1 MKELVMNDKATKDF
15 FVHVFREKNLIPIL
29 GSGFSRGFST
39 FKGGKVPSGTD
50 LKEYMIDKICSV
62 KKYSLE
68 ELRKESFSSV
78 AQSFERYFS
87 DPSSEGIKDY
97 FINNYTRVKINK
109 PQQIRFL
116 NEIDWDYIYTLNI
129 DTAIEDTPNGKW
141 EVFYP
146 NKKFDDRVVRDGY
159 RKLYKIHGDVNAFC
173 KNLSYDE
180 MILTENQ
187 YIRSLESNGQFHELL
202 SADCGNKNLLYI
214 GCSLDDEI
222 DIKYS
227 VISDENRNVKDRE
240 TRGIY
245 VTAEKLSE
253 HKKEKLE
260 EFNISHI
267 IQLENVNE
275 YEIFYEF
282 VVECYQES
290 CQDRISNIHQ
300 YEFRISEKLGPERD
314 KNIEFLADVAPR
326 KGIVPFYYT
335 PLSICDEIKLVKN
348 KVNVIIGRRFV
359 GKSMLA
365 YSILEKHPN
374 FSRYYISE
382 NDELSYEDL
391 KTIVN
396 QDNSLIVFDSDA
408 LDDRSFGY
416 VINEFEEE
424 KNNIVCVFLNSY
436 TDIINILSS
445 YPNMINYA
453 FDKKMD
459 GKIRK
464 DDLSIINSKLNE
476 LGIAIFSENQNILD
490 NTLRIANVY
499 NKRILGNYVINNVE
513 EIELIIWLLV
523 KSKIYYEEIVTLG
536 LVRSYKKI
544 VNKYAPFLQEEHC
557 KKGEMK
563 RHSHVKVI
571 CNGKLG
577 LLQILNAYVY
587 PPKTAI
593 EEAVYHIRQKNVCD
607 AIYNIL
613 SSFEKMDSDIV
624 KPFLMFDTLNDIFS
638 RAYSKISID
647 FLVSGGKSGKKQL
660 GASSMIHEIYNNEN
674 IMKLKS
680 RDPNYWLQ
688 RAKSIYMTNYRHKG
702 SQWELLEAVNW
713 AKKAEEDSRL
723 RIEAGEMKYLRT
735 ESNSIMQLAM
745 LYGKLARLRNYED
758 LEVNDEAL
766 KYYYASLSDS
776 NNINAIKTLMY
787 NSKGTDD
794 FNNFVNNLMMNSGN
808 FTDSLKRERDYLVSI
823 NVKGE
828 ILYRI

>member
-1 MKELVMNDKATKDF
+1 MKELVMNDKATKEF

-50 LKEYMIDKICSV
+50 LKKYMIDMICSV

-68 ELRKESFSSV
+68 ELQKESFSSV
-78 AQSFERYFS
+78 AQSFERCFS

-97 FINNYTRVKINK
+97 FINNYTCVKINK

-129 DTAIEDTPNGKW
+129 DTTIEDIPNGKW

-159 RKLYKIHGDVNAFC
+159 KKLYKIHGDVNAFC

-187 YIRSLESNGQFHELL
+187 YIRSLESNGQFHGLL

-300 YEFRISEKLGPERD
+300 YEFCVSEKLGAERD
-314 KNIEFLADVAPR
+314 KNIEFLADIASR

-382 NDELSYEDL
+382 NDELSYEEL
-391 KTIVN
+391 KTIVK

-416 VINEFEEE
+416 VINEFERE
-424 KNNIVCVFLNSY
+424 KNNIVCVFLNSF

-453 FDKKMD
+453 LDKKMD
-459 GKIRK
+459 GKIGQ

-476 LGIAIFSENQNILD
+476 LGIAMFSEKQNILD

-499 NKRILGNYVINNVE
+499 NKKILGNYVISDVE
-513 EIELIIWLLV
+513 EIELIMWLLV

-544 VNKYAPFLQEEHC
+544 VNKFAPFLQEEHC

-593 EEAVYHIRQKNVCD
+593 EEAVYHIRKKYVCD

-613 SSFEKMDSDIV
+613 SSFEKIDSDIV
-624 KPFLMFDTLNDIFS
+624 KSFLMFDTLNDIFS

-647 FLVSGGKSGKKQL
+647 FLMSEGKFGKKQL
-660 GASSMIHEIYNNEN
+660 GASSMIHEIYNDEH

-680 RDPNYWLQ
+680 KDPNYWLQ

-702 SQWELLEAVNW
+702 AQWELLEAVNC

-723 RIEAGEMKYLRT
+723 KIEAGEIKYLRT

-766 KYYYASLSDS
+766 RYYYASLSDS
-776 NNINAIKTLMY
+776 NNLNASKTLMH

-794 FNNFVNNLMMNSGN
+794 FNSFVNNLLNNADSFTNS
-808 FTDSLKRERDYLVSI
+808 LIRERDYLVSI
-823 NVKGE
+823 SVKGE